1 MKPLL
6 SPACWFCYFIYL
18 ILFKNVSYFCAHS
31 FAFQIMAASLRLVYQ
46 VPCKSMLKVDKSNLS
61 CPLIRDVSSLP
72 PTIAVCSC
80 GRGEI
85 MGVGTGS
92 REKLKM
98 CWLMQSCHLS
108 MAQPGWASGWMG
120 NWRISSSLAQC
131 IYFTWITQL
140 FILCF

>member
-1 MKPLL
+1 
-6 SPACWFCYFIYL
+6 
-18 ILFKNVSYFCAHS
+18 
-31 FAFQIMAASLRLVYQ
+31 MAASPRLVYQ

-72 PTIAVCSC
+72 LTIAVCSC

-108 MAQPGWASGWMG
+108 MPL
-120 NWRISSSLAQC
+120 SLGGLQDEWG
-131 IYFTWITQL
+131 IGEFPL
-140 FILCF
+140 FWLSALILHE